1 MKFSAIVS
9 LFCIAVAPVMAS
21 EDVTSYATTTIT
33 KTLVRVNAV
42 TATPSSSANL
52 VSVSASS
59 TPMVASTSAS
69 STQAAA
75 SATKTGGAVA
85 LGAGMPA
92 ALVAGSFALI
102 MGAAL

>member
-9 LFCIAVAPVMAS
+9 LLCIAVAPVMAS
-21 EDVTSYATTTIT
+21 EDVTSVTTTTIT
-33 KTLVRVNAV
+33 NTLIRVNSV
-42 TATPSSSANL
+42 TATPSYSATL
-52 VSVSASS
+52 TSVSATS
-59 TPMVASTSAS
+59 TPLATSS
-69 STQAAA
+69 SATATQAAA

-102 MGAAL
+102 MGVAL